1 MPGPPAQDNSF
12 PDSTSCAGHHFL
24 SLRLLRPEMLSL
36 PESFLEVV
44 TGRQSGQEGMFP
56 ARYGE
61 GVAGS
66 LGGGLAGIA
75 LVTFLAFLFQASLQ
89 PFVSL
94 SG

>member
-1 MPGPPAQDNSF
+1 
-12 PDSTSCAGHHFL
+12 
-24 SLRLLRPEMLSL
+24 
-36 PESFLEVV
+36 
-44 TGRQSGQEGMFP
+44 MFP

-94 SG
+94 SGWLSTAPFSSYKCSDSGISCPDTEVSEELWRQTLLRNFALEFVG